1 MRSQNV
7 EKIGLFIFRSGV
19 YFVSLFSRTMVWSFW
34 SKSKRC
40 RNFCRTMGSFNSCTG
55 SLFCYQKREAI
66 DSYGINYFRGWCRC
80 NDDGNWWMLPY
91 NDGAIHLQY

>member
-1 MRSQNV
+1 
-7 EKIGLFIFRSGV
+7 
-19 YFVSLFSRTMVWSFW
+19 
-34 SKSKRC
+34 
-40 RNFCRTMGSFNSCTG
+40 MGSFNSCTG

-91 NDGAIHLQY
+91 NDDAIHLQY